1 MQTNGDKK
9 MIKQNKYQIDTL
21 LWNGRYGRNGWTDLD
36 SENITFEIMAT
47 SEANAWVVG
56 DDYMNNNYNQEL
68 HNADTTITKV
78 GA

>member
-1 MQTNGDKK
+1 MQTKGDIK
-9 MIKQNKYQIDTL
+9 MTKENKYQIDTL
-21 LWNGRYGRNGWTDLD
+21 LWTDLD
-36 SENITFEIMAT
+36 SENMTCEIKAT

>member
-1 MQTNGDKK
+1 MQTNGDIK
-9 MIKQNKYQIDTL
+9 MTKENKYQIDTL
-21 LWNGRYGRNGWTDLD
+21 LWTDLD
-36 SENITFEIMAT
+36 SENITFEIKAT